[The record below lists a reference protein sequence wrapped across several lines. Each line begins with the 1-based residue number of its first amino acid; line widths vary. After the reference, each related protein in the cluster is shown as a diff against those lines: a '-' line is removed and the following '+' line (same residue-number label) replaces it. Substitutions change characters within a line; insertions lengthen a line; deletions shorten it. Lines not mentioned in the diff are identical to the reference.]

1 MTTGEVHLEL
11 LLGRLVRDSDGR
23 PVGRIE
29 EIEAERVDLL
39 CLVKEFHLGPHALG
53 ERLAVP
59 VLHAFGRARKPL
71 RVPWDLLDFSDPAHP
86 RLTCPRDRIR

>member
-23 PVGRIE
+23 PGGRIE
-29 EIEAERVDLL
+29 DIEA
-39 CLVKEFHLGPHALG
+39 